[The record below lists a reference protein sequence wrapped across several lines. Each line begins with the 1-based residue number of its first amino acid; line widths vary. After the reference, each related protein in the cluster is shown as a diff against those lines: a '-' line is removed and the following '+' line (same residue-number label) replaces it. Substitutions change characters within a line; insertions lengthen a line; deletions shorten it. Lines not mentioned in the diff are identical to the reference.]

1 MEDIIC
7 IKKDFK
13 SRDMAM
19 EISKEISF
27 FDMMFSLKLIM
38 DNIQGM
44 LNLSDDD
51 LKKLIIA
58 SIDASKKME
67 EEQKSKD
74 LEERE
79 KEEWKQ
85 I

>member
-7 IKKDFK
+7 IKKDFICG
-13 SRDMAM
+13 DMAM

>member
-1 MEDIIC
+1 MGC
-7 IKKDFK
+7 YGAV
-13 SRDMAM
+13 SYTH
-19 EISKEISF
+19 
-27 FDMMFSLKLIM
+27 L
-38 DNIQGM
+38 
-44 LNLSDDD
+44 DD

-79 KEEWKQ
+79 KEE
-85 I
+85 